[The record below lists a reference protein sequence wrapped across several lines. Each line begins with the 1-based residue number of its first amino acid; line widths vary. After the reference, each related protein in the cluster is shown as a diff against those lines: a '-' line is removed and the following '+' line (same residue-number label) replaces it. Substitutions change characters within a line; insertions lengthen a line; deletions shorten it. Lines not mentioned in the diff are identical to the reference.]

1 MSELKLNTAAVCGLA
16 AIKPETLRTWER
28 RYQAVAPERDESGRR
43 QYSEEDVSRIT
54 MLVRLV
60 RDGHAIGQIA
70 QLQDEDL
77 ARLANKAVNTVRSD
91 ESSFVRGVI
100 EAIDDMNIVEMHRR
114 ISAVLHSHPPLTAY
128 NSFIIPLLQR
138 IGDRWENGELSVAQE
153 HILSNA
159 IRQQLSAMPAQFSTI
174 FGKQP
179 VLISTPVG
187 ELHELGS
194 LMAGHIA
201 AYCGYPIIQ
210 LGPNTPI
217 EDLAMLARQTDA
229 AAVALSLVATDHI
242 YNAEIQVRNLEQLL
256 PETVELW
263 IGGSAAQLLAET
275 SRIRIFQDL
284 VTFEQFL
291 KNLGATGSRPQAK

>member
-1 MSELKLNTAAVCGLA
+1 MSDVKLNTSAVCSIA
-16 AIKPETLRTWER
+16 EIKPETLRTWER
-28 RYQAVAPERDESGRR
+28 RYQAVAPQRDESGRR
-43 QYSEEDVSRIT
+43 QYSETDVNRIS

-60 RDGHAIGQIA
+60 QDGHAIGQVA
-70 QLQDEDL
+70 QLEDEDL
-77 ARLANKAVNTVRSD
+77 ARLADKAVKTVRSA
-91 ESSFVRGVI
+91 ESSFVRGII
-100 EAIDDMNIVEMHRR
+100 EAIDEINIVEMHRR

-128 NSFIIPLLQR
+128 SNFIIPLLQR
-138 IGDRWENGELSVAQE
+138 IGDRWEKGELSVAQE

-229 AAVALSLVATDHI
+229 AAVALSLVAREHLRQ
-242 YNAEIQVRNLEQLL
+242 AEIQVRNLECLL

-263 IGGSAAQLLAET
+263 IGGCAAQELAGT
-275 SRIRIFQDL
+275 GRLRIFRDL

-291 KNLGATGSRPQAK
+291 KDLDATRS